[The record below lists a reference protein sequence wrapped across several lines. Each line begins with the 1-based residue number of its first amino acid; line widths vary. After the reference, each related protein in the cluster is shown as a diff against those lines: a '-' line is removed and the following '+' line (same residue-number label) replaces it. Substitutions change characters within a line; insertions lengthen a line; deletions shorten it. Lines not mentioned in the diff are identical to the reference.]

1 MPTLAEMLRQGSFEN
16 PNNPYSSNLLADA
29 LRGSLSNAESL
40 GRGAAVA
47 PLGIFGDVNAL
58 AREYITPRLPAKIQ
72 AALESLPA
80 APTTE
85 AILANIPRGTEA
97 RRESSGMEQLG
108 AAMNP
113 VGPVEAAKGITKGL
127 GAYGKLAGE
136 AINDAMV
143 YGRGHLAEVTPQPM
157 RMFIGPESSMYNK
170 DAAFEASKLLK
181 KGVPEAE
188 VWAKTGTGKFGDN
201 FVQEISDIGSK
212 FNTAEQIAQDAEK
225 VRQRNLELKGIIKES
240 QSPHPDL
247 FPKELTAARRPLREE
262 IKQNQNMLER
272 NFGYEADPKWAGQ
285 LAQIA
290 YEHPSLYEAYPKLKG
305 VVIRQGRDNGNY
317 LGSYERRPSQE
328 VGMVEV
334 AKEGLKN
341 NPNSTAAHEM
351 QHAIQDLEGWQS
363 GGNPEQFVS
372 TQEVNDAKIVANLL
386 GKGQDPSEAAAW
398 VRSNLGRSPSP
409 QVMDIAM
416 NPSKLEFYKGSFT
429 PFERYQR
436 LAGEAQARL
445 TQSRLN
451 LTPEERLQNYPF
463 EYKPKDYGLD
473 VPPNELIFDDKHLGV
488 YGRQAN
494 ASPAF
499 DIAKRDASD
508 IFGAGAE
515 RVKYTDP
522 ASGGTME
529 VLAKPDGTASV
540 LSLEVPEKF
549 RGQGI
554 GQSLQAQVL
563 QDFPEMGGQVSSKAA
578 AKTAYRL
585 GRRPPNEPNATLEDV
600 YKLMDENSSVNLVS
614 PKMQSKFSNLGAYQ

>member
-16 PNNPYSSNLLADA
+16 PNNPYSSSLLSDA

-58 AREYITPRLPAKIQ
+58 AREYIAPRLPAKVQ

-85 AILANIPRGTEA
+85 AILAQIPRGTAA

-113 VGPVEAAKGITKGL
+113 MGPIEAAKGVTKGL

-143 YGRGHLAEVTPQPM
+143 YGRGPLAELTPQPNRIFVPASSEESLKAS
-157 RMFIGPESSMYNK
+157 RM
-170 DAAFEASKLLK
+170 LK
-181 KGVPEAE
+181 TMTPQDVWRDTGV
-188 VWAKTGTGKFGDN
+188 GKYGGEY
-201 FVQEISDIGSK
+201 VKELSDQGAK
-212 FNTAEQIAQDAEK
+212 FNTAEEIAADAQKIRE
-225 VRQRNLELKGIIKES
+225 RNAELKQTIKES

-262 IKQNQNMLER
+262 IKSNQDMLER
-272 NFGYEADPKWAGQ
+272 TYGYEADPRWSGQ

-290 YEHPSLYEAYPKLKG
+290 YEHPELYKEIPELKN
-305 VVIRQGRDNGNY
+305 VVIRQGDNSDQF
-317 LGSYERRPSQE
+317 LGSYQRRPTQQTGE
-328 VGMVEV
+328 IEIY
-334 AKEGLKN
+334 KQGLQKD
-341 NPNSTAAHEM
+341 PRSTATHEM
-351 QHAIQDLEGWQS
+351 QHAVQDLSGWQA
-363 GGNPEQFVS
+363 GGSPQMFVS
-372 TQEVNDAKIVANLL
+372 PQEVNDAKIVANLL
-386 GKGQDPSEAAAW
+386 GKGKEPSEAASW
-398 VRSNLGRSPSP
+398 IRDNLGRSPSP

-463 EYKPKDYGLD
+463 EYKPNDYGLD
-473 VPPNELIFDDKHLGV
+473 VQPNELIFDDKHLGV

-494 ASPAF
+494 AAPAF